1 MEKSPRFYRVMF
13 LFLIFSAIFRAD
25 DLWASDRLILTPGM
39 AMSDGRSG
47 FGGQAKLFFVPNL
60 GIETDLLWTP
70 QICSDCT
77 LSQTTLTENLFY
89 WINPFG
95 FLSLYIAGGGGIGM
109 FGLSSPQSES
119 ALLPVF
125 DFGLGGVIWPGKHI
139 GIEIDNRWF
148 FPAGGGID
156 GNPSSRLDTDRWFAG
171 IAIPF

>member
-1 MEKSPRFYRVMF
+1 MQKSTRFVRAVF
-13 LFLIFSAIFRAD
+13 LILIFSTILRVG
-25 DLWASDRLILTPGM
+25 DLWASDWLILTPGM
-39 AMSDGRSG
+39 GLSDGKAG

-70 QICSDCT
+70 QVCADCT

-95 FLSLYIAGGGGIGM
+95 FLSLYLAGGGGIGM

-125 DFGLGGVIWPGKHI
+125 DIGLGSVFWPGKHI
-139 GIEIDNRWF
+139 GIEIENRWF
-148 FPAGGGID
+148 FPTGGGLD
-156 GNPSSRLDTDRWFAG
+156 GNPASRLDSDRWFAG

>member
-13 LFLIFSAIFRAD
+13 LFLIFSAIFRTD
-25 DLWASDRLILTPGM
+25 DLWASDWLILTPGM
-39 AMSDGRSG
+39 AMSDGRTG